1 MWFTNHCY
9 AFLHFV
15 HCCRCLCD
23 AACPSA
29 VSLEVSRDGVAS
41 LPVAAPKTT
50 SGFTNINLELEKP
63 EVVNAVTVRLHRPLD
78 ANSVGLSQI
87 RLMGSAVFVDGGS
100 GGGGG
105 SSDEAVS
112 SARYCLQQVHQHVC
126 GTKSFCSAPISL
138 FSVYECNYESMT

>member
-1 MWFTNHCY
+1 M
-9 AFLHFV
+9 
-15 HCCRCLCD
+15 
-23 AACPSA
+23 
-29 VSLEVSRDGVAS
+29 SLEVSRDGVAS

-112 SARYCLQQVHQHVC
+112 SARYCLQQVHQRVC
-126 GTKSFCSAPISL
+126 GAKSFCSTDAS
-138 FSVYECNYESMT
+138 